1 MKNNVVMATLRLFKA
16 FPRAEVT
23 ERNVKN
29 VNRFNSEAIKYG
41 LFAVAD
47 ADVRELNDSD
57 IKVIVNKFGISLKEM
72 NQTFHKNFSKVAN
85 ASDEQLLFEQLLHY
99 MTTYGVECLGFKAGE
114 LCPVFVPSEKLNL
127 PEDITEDTKILVLG
141 SMSAKEIAKSVQ
153 ALSEKNVAFSA
164 TTLDDIML
172 LAKEYNVSLDVDA
185 IANKELR
192 VRVCVEQNK
201 VPRNPQ
207 DFLRLLCYVVTDNS
221 MMIKNRLTLASID
234 NYFDRSDYSWMDGS
248 KKDNVNAF
256 LHTYVK
262 NFGYI
267 PLAEIF
273 FQHKK
278 LWLVLKNEGN
288 ASIINK
294 VRRLATK
301 HKKPAQKGILDRL
314 TSDASIN
321 LEDVKREIGKVSLG
335 KKVSLYNALK
345 FRQANPEATTYRV
358 RNGKMFFKELNGVP
372 EIFATDKAEKIL
384 DLLKSSI
391 VAEVKER
398 VEGKVVYIP
407 ENVNYVFPT
416 SEKDFVGGIPCGS
429 VAHMG
434 KTATIG
440 VHWENLPKAVN
451 DGERRVD
458 LDLHSSTLYGNFGW
472 NSDYRSEDRQV
483 LFTGDMTDAPAE
495 SGGATECF
503 YLGEGVDQTFMFDLC
518 FFNAYGNVFPFKYR
532 LILDAS
538 PKDVFTREYILDKRS
553 TLTCVEMEMT
563 NANQKIGFVTT
574 NSEGLKDFVFTNLEA
589 GTKCV
594 PNQEPEKKKMVIDSL
609 VLQSKTR
616 LTLAEVLRDAGAT
629 VVSTPPEEGEFV
641 DLSLEQITP
650 TSIISLAY

>member
-267 PLAEIF
+267 PL
-273 FQHKK
+273 
-278 LWLVLKNEGN
+278 
-288 ASIINK
+288 S
-294 VRRLATK
+294 
-301 HKKPAQKGILDRL
+301 
-314 TSDASIN
+314 
-321 LEDVKREIGKVSLG
+321 
-335 KKVSLYNALK
+335 
-345 FRQANPEATTYRV
+345 
-358 RNGKMFFKELNGVP
+358 
-372 EIFATDKAEKIL
+372 
-384 DLLKSSI
+384 
-391 VAEVKER
+391 
-398 VEGKVVYIP
+398 
-407 ENVNYVFPT
+407 
-416 SEKDFVGGIPCGS
+416 
-429 VAHMG
+429 
-434 KTATIG
+434 
-440 VHWENLPKAVN
+440 
-451 DGERRVD
+451 
-458 LDLHSSTLYGNFGW
+458 
-472 NSDYRSEDRQV
+472 
-483 LFTGDMTDAPAE
+483 
-495 SGGATECF
+495 
-503 YLGEGVDQTFMFDLC
+503 
-518 FFNAYGNVFPFKYR
+518 
-532 LILDAS
+532 
-538 PKDVFTREYILDKRS
+538 
-553 TLTCVEMEMT
+553 
-563 NANQKIGFVTT
+563 
-574 NSEGLKDFVFTNLEA
+574 
-589 GTKCV
+589 
-594 PNQEPEKKKMVIDSL
+594 
-609 VLQSKTR
+609 
-616 LTLAEVLRDAGAT
+616 
-629 VVSTPPEEGEFV
+629 
-641 DLSLEQITP
+641 
-650 TSIISLAY
+650 